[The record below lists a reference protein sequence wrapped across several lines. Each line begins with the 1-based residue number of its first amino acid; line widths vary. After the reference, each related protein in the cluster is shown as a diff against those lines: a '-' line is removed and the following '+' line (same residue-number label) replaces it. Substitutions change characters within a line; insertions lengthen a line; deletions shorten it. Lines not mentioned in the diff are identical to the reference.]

1 MPSNWD
7 KSQPIDAHPETA
19 KLIQGAE
26 AVIQQEIGPLA
37 ALCDALRLRLDSYHS
52 AANAAERLERWR
64 LAVVLHSEI
73 MEVWKSAFL
82 NARAAVDAYLANCD
96 LSTFF
101 SCREILVA
109 SLHGRCK
116 PSVGI
121 ALSVMQFESE
131 RNLRRLADASPDMVT
146 HNEPV
151 DRRFLRA
158 AAAGR
163 QR

>member
-7 KSQPIDAHPETA
+7 KSLPIDAHPETA

-37 ALCDALRLRLDSYHS
+37 ALCDELRQRLDSYRN
-52 AANAAERLERWR
+52 AADAAERLERWR
-64 LAVVLHSEI
+64 LAVALHSEI

-82 NARAAVDAYLANCD
+82 NARAAVDDYLAGCD
-96 LSTFF
+96 LGTFF

-131 RNLRRLADASPDMVT
+131 RNLRRVAEASPDMASRS
-146 HNEPV
+146 EPV
-151 DRRFLRA
+151 DRRFLRV
-158 AAAGR
+158 AAGGR
-163 QR
+163 HR

>member
-64 LAVVLHSEI
+64 LAVVLH
-73 MEVWKSAFL
+73 
-82 NARAAVDAYLANCD
+82 
-96 LSTFF
+96 
-101 SCREILVA
+101 
-109 SLHGRCK
+109 
-116 PSVGI
+116 
-121 ALSVMQFESE
+121 
-131 RNLRRLADASPDMVT
+131 
-146 HNEPV
+146 
-151 DRRFLRA
+151 
-158 AAAGR
+158 
-163 QR
+163 